1 MLTVDALTKANPQLW
16 HHAGDDAANTAKHCE
31 HVASVAR
38 DETARTLAGAWTS
51 PAGDSARARFA
62 RHAESYEAAAMV
74 MRAIAR
80 TYDGLAK
87 AIETSQLTLHSA
99 LDYASRNQLKVNQDG
114 SVSTDPVAQTPE
126 AAAALRDVMKQA
138 QSTIVSTLQAA
149 TAADA
154 AAADELR
161 TLAGLVNVQDPK
173 AVRELL
179 SGDGNG
185 ALAVALRLQGG
196 APGLHGINVSPAQ
209 IEAARRA
216 SAETGMS
223 VDLILAIMWQEQQ
236 WYQNY
241 EPNLDGPLTA
251 AGRRANWA
259 SEETFKPDK
268 SLGITHMKLATARGV
283 IGENGTAFP
292 GLSGL
297 SDSQL
302 AKYIEENPNEDVR
315 LSAYY
320 MKQLQKNPHG
330 ATTDKELFMLYAAD
344 TDQVRD
350 SNARYGDDSSQRGA
364 AIKAR
369 AENWDRLQQSL
380 RDADAWN
387 GLPENERRKALDTL
401 AAQTPY
407 DRKVDLNP
415 LYTGAG
421 VSSSTYG
428 TGPLPPDR
436 AQFPPT
442 PTPESPV
449 KPAPTVPAPRP
460 GPAPAPPAQ

>member
-1 MLTVDALTKANPQLW
+1 MLTVDALNRADAQLW
-16 HHAGDDAANTAKHCE
+16 RHAGDDAANTAKHCE

-38 DETARTLAGAWTS
+38 DEVARTLGSAWSS

-62 RHAESYEAAAMV
+62 RHAETYEAAAMA

-87 AIETSQLTLHSA
+87 AIETSRLTLHSA

-114 SVSTDPVAQTPE
+114 SVYTDPVAQTPE
-126 AAAALRDVMKQA
+126 AAAALQDAIKQTEEMIT
-138 QSTIVSTLQAA
+138 SVLQAA
-149 TAADA
+149 TAADS

-161 TLAGLVNVQDPK
+161 TLAGLVNVEDPK
-173 AVRELL
+173 AVRDLL
-179 SGDGNG
+179 SGDGNS

-196 APGLHGINVSPAQ
+196 ASGLHGINVSPAQ
-209 IEAARRA
+209 IEAARKA

-223 VDLILAIMWQEQQ
+223 FDLILAIMWQEQQ

-259 SEETFKPDK
+259 GEETFKPDK

-283 IGENGTAFP
+283 IQDFP
-292 GLSGL
+292 GSFPSLGGL

-330 ATTDKELFMLYAAD
+330 ATSDKQLFMLYAAD
-344 TDQVRD
+344 TEQVRD
-350 SNARYGDDSSQRGA
+350 SNAKYGDDSSQRGA
-364 AIKAR
+364 AIKSR
-369 AENWDRLQQSL
+369 ADNWDQLQQGL

-387 GLPENERRKALDTL
+387 GLPESERRKALDTL

-415 LYTGAG
+415 LYSGAD

-428 TGPLPPDR
+428 TGPLPPNR

-449 KPAPTVPAPRP
+449 KPAPTVPAPSP
-460 GPAPAPPAQ
+460 GPQPTPPAK